1 MPAKVNIKE
10 QEPAKN
16 KRAACSVLY
25 KKYLMKLT
33 YIYHSCFAL
42 ETPAYSIL
50 FDYYKDTK
58 GKQGYV
64 HDVLLQKPEPLY
76 ILSSHFHPDHFS
88 REIFSWK
95 EQKKD
100 IHYLLS
106 KDILRHQKAA
116 ADEATFLD
124 KGDVYQDDLI
134 RVQAFGS
141 TDVGVSFLLTCE
153 HKLIFHAGDLNNW
166 HWREES
172 TPREIEEAE
181 RDFQQVM
188 ETMRGEKVDVAFFPV
203 DPRLGMM
210 FDAGPNYFAMV
221 VKPRLMIP
229 MHFWERAEVIREYAR
244 RSRSPQTEIIAMT
257 TPGDMIL
264 LEFDEQENMTVH
276 MQSVTSAPVARNKK
290 VQLEAYDGENP
301 FNDSDLP
308 VDME

>member
-1 MPAKVNIKE
+1 MKVK
-10 QEPAKN
+10 A
-16 KRAACSVLY
+16 
-25 KKYLMKLT
+25 
-33 YIYHSCFAL
+33 
-42 ETPAYSIL
+42 
-50 FDYYKDTK
+50 FD
-58 GKQGYV
+58 
-64 HDVLLQKPEPLY
+64 
-76 ILSSHFHPDHFS
+76 
-88 REIFSWK
+88 
-95 EQKKD
+95 
-100 IHYLLS
+100 
-106 KDILRHQKAA
+106 
-116 ADEATFLD
+116 
-124 KGDVYQDDLI
+124 
-134 RVQAFGS
+134 S
-141 TDVGVSFLLTCE
+141 TDEGLSYLVEMDGIR
-153 HKLIFHAGDLNNW
+153 IFHAGDLNNW

-276 MQSVTSAPVARNKK
+276 MQSVTSAPVARTRRCSWKHTTARIR
-290 VQLEAYDGENP
+290 LTILTCRWIW
-301 FNDSDLP
+301 SDFP
-308 VDME
+308 VERADRRAFRGIIEERRAQSCAGKGSSTHD

>member
-1 MPAKVNIKE
+1 MTEQMTVKYYYHSGFSVASGETLLVFDYWMGRQGKKLPAAQRITPETLSHFSEVFVFISHGHEDHFDPVVYTWE
-10 QEPAKN
+10 QYAP
-16 KRAACSVLY
+16 V
-25 KKYLMKLT
+25 T
-33 YIYHSCFAL
+33 YILPEMMDASLHGRRMGVGGEITLSRHVKVKA
-42 ETPAYSIL
+42 
-50 FDYYKDTK
+50 FD
-58 GKQGYV
+58 
-64 HDVLLQKPEPLY
+64 
-76 ILSSHFHPDHFS
+76 
-88 REIFSWK
+88 
-95 EQKKD
+95 
-100 IHYLLS
+100 
-106 KDILRHQKAA
+106 
-116 ADEATFLD
+116 
-124 KGDVYQDDLI
+124 
-134 RVQAFGS
+134 S
-141 TDVGVSFLLTCE
+141 TDEGLSYLVEMDGIR
-153 HKLIFHAGDLNNW
+153 IFHAGDLNNW

>member
-1 MPAKVNIKE
+1 
-10 QEPAKN
+10 
-16 KRAACSVLY
+16 
-25 KKYLMKLT
+25 MKLT

-64 HDVLLQKPEPLY
+64 HNVLLQKPEPLY

-124 KGDVYQDDLI
+124 KGDAYQDDLI

-166 HWREES
+166 HWKDES
-172 TPREIEEAE
+172 TEQEVKEAE
-181 RDFQQVM
+181 ENFLHELNVL
-188 ETMRGEKVDVAFFPV
+188 KAACNHIDVAMFPV
-203 DPRLGMM
+203 DPRMES
-210 FDAGPNYFAMV
+210 DFARGAEQFIQQIQ
-221 VKPRLMIP
+221 VKQFIP
-229 MHFWERAEVIREYAR
+229 MHFWEKPELTLPFGTYAR
-244 RSRSPQTEIIAMT
+244 QNGTAFHLLSQ
-257 TPGDMIL
+257 PGETLHI
-264 LEFDEQENMTVH
+264 
-276 MQSVTSAPVARNKK
+276 K
-290 VQLEAYDGENP
+290 V
-301 FNDSDLP
+301 
-308 VDME
+308 